1 MENYTKSCTNCGV
14 LNCAKRDGKYPEFC
28 LTTGFDQQELE
39 EIKKLYLEDEENNK
53 ISVISAEI
61 EGEFYCR
68 YTRVEEIIEFAKRMG
83 FKKIGIATCF
93 GLIEE
98 SRIFAQILRKNGL
111 EPYAALCK
119 VGALNKTDIGV
130 REEFTKQT
138 GNALCNPI
146 MQAKLLEKA
155 RTDLNVVVGLCVG
168 HDSLFYKYSNT
179 LTTTLITKDR
189 VLAHNPVGALYQTK
203 AYYKKLLGG
212 SMFEEKKDGR

>member
-1 MENYTKSCTNCGV
+1 MEKYTKSCTNCGV

-39 EIKKLYLEDEENNK
+39 AIKKLYLEDEENNK

-98 SRIFAQILRKNGL
+98 SRIFAQILRKN
-111 EPYAALCK
+111 
-119 VGALNKTDIGV
+119 T
-130 REEFTKQT
+130 
-138 GNALCNPI
+138 
-146 MQAKLLEKA
+146 
-155 RTDLNVVVGLCVG
+155 
-168 HDSLFYKYSNT
+168 
-179 LTTTLITKDR
+179 
-189 VLAHNPVGALYQTK
+189 
-203 AYYKKLLGG
+203 
-212 SMFEEKKDGR
+212 

>member
-1 MENYTKSCTNCGV
+1 MAKKATKSCANCGV
-14 LNCAKRDGKYPEFC
+14 LNCAKRDAQYPEFC
-28 LTTGFDQQELE
+28 LTTNFDPEELE
-39 EIKKLYLEDEENNK
+39 EIQKLYLEDEENNK

-83 FKKIGIATCF
+83 FHKIGIATCF

-98 SRIFAQILRKNGL
+98 TRIFAQILKKNGL

-130 REEFTKQT
+130 REEFTEKT
-138 GNALCNPI
+138 GNSMCNPI

-155 RTDLNVVVGLCVG
+155 GTELNVIVGLCVG
-168 HDSLFYKYSNT
+168 HDSLFYKYTNT

-212 SMFEEKKDGR
+212 SMF